1 MAVSPPPPPAR
12 AAKPATASKPPVPP
26 RPNPLASRRFWLTVL
41 VLLAANIFI
50 TNVLLAPAQPTTIT
64 LPYNGFKEPVTEDN
78 VATVTTTG
86 DAITGVTKT
95 AVAEPGTGT
104 KATHFT
110 TQHPSFASD
119 NLETLLEQ
127 HGVTIN
133 AKPENPPL
141 PFWEQLLLSFGPTLL
156 IVGGLLY
163 LIRRSAGSGAGGLL
177 GAFGQ
182 SRARIYD
189 AERPAT
195 TFADVAGID
204 EVKQELEEVVDFLKE
219 PQKYERLGGRV
230 PKGGLLIGPPGTGKT
245 LLARAVAGEAKGP
258 FFSQSASEFVEAI
271 VGVAAS
277 RVRDLFTHARSAAP
291 ATIFIHQLDPIGR
304 T

>member
-1 MAVSPPPPPAR
+1 MVTSPG
-12 AAKPATASKPPVPP
+12 PP
-26 RPNPLASRRFWLTVL
+26 RPPAPKPSGAPKVPVAPAPNPLRSRRFWITLL
-41 VLLAANIFI
+41 VLLAANLFI

-64 LPYNGFKEPVTEDN
+64 LPYNVFKDQVTADN
-78 VATVTTTG
+78 VVTVTTTG
-86 DAITGVTKT
+86 DAITGGTKT

-119 NLETLLEQ
+119 GLEALLEQ
-127 HGVTIN
+127 HGVVIN

-163 LIRRSAGSGAGGLL
+163 LIRRSASAGAGGLL

-195 TFADVAGID
+195 TVAALAGLA
-204 EVKQELEEVVDFLKE
+204 EVK
-219 PQKYERLGGRV
+219 
-230 PKGGLLIGPPGTGKT
+230 TG
-245 LLARAVAGEAKGP
+245 
-258 FFSQSASEFVEAI
+258 
-271 VGVAAS
+271 
-277 RVRDLFTHARSAAP
+277 
-291 ATIFIHQLDPIGR
+291 
-304 T
+304 

>member
-1 MAVSPPPPPAR
+1 ME
-12 AAKPATASKPPVPP
+12 K
-26 RPNPLASRRFWLTVL
+26 
-41 VLLAANIFI
+41 
-50 TNVLLAPAQPTTIT
+50 T
-64 LPYNGFKEPVTEDN
+64 LQNN
-78 VATVTTTG
+78 
-86 DAITGVTKT
+86 
-95 AVAEPGTGT
+95 
-104 KATHFT
+104 
-110 TQHPSFASD
+110 
-119 NLETLLEQ
+119 

-204 EVKQELEEVVDFLKE
+204 EVKQALEELVAFPQE
-219 PQKYERLGGRV
+219 PPKYQPLGG
-230 PKGGLLIGPPGTGKT
+230 PSPQCPL
-245 LLARAVAGEAKGP
+245 
-258 FFSQSASEFVEAI
+258 
-271 VGVAAS
+271 
-277 RVRDLFTHARSAAP
+277 
-291 ATIFIHQLDPIGR
+291 
-304 T
+304 